1 MSLVVETR
9 WMTGSILRSTY
20 SERGMNQNDEEPCS
34 NQHSYAV
41 WNPNAGIWL
50 HTRCHIVNHRVYP
63 NIRQFWRTFGSS
75 YGIALVST
83 WWYQMILR
91 TGPEMG
97 KRHDFPVWFQA
108 EAARDS
114 EDQVL
119 PPRVRGN
126 PTETKAVLGL
136 LGGWKKILHDML
148 IVRNGMV
155 IPNWL
160 WYMAIGQHYQS
171 SKGIVSY
178 CLNEFNAKKAAF

>member
-97 KRHDFPVWFQA
+97 KRHDFPVWRFDF
-108 EAARDS
+108 RRR
-114 EDQVL
+114 
-119 PPRVRGN
+119 PPGTQRIKSSRPGSG
-126 PTETKAVLGL
+126 ETPPKQ
-136 LGGWKKILHDML
+136 K
-148 IVRNGMV
+148 
-155 IPNWL
+155 
-160 WYMAIGQHYQS
+160 Q
-171 SKGIVSY
+171 
-178 CLNEFNAKKAAF
+178 CLVCLVVEKRFFMIC